1 MTAELIEEFTDWL
14 NERDAPDTAAFASH
28 AEMFLDW
35 RESAPLAT
43 LDDDGLR
50 EFLLGWCPR
59 KLSMPAEESRE
70 VCEAVAEF
78 VCFLGATGRLDGG
91 PERARAMMRTVI
103 GLTDTMTVRMADP
116 ANFGMAKSLFAGISG
131 ADRLSQEELAAA
143 LPPGARTIMYPDGGH
158 FFPVTRTADF
168 LRDLT
173 AFADTLA

>member
-14 NERDAPDTAAFASH
+14 NERDTPDTAAFASH

-43 LDDDGLR
+43 LDDDDLH

-59 KLSMPAEESRE
+59 KLSMPAEESWE

-78 VCFLGATGRLDGG
+78 VCFLGATGRLEGG

-103 GLTDTMTVRMADP
+103 GLTDALVPHPEHRSISIQRPEAPP
-116 ANFGMAKSLFAGISG
+116 ARPA
-131 ADRLSQEELAAA
+131 LAPNLQPA
-143 LPPGARTIMYPDGGH
+143 LPCAQQGVGAHAPPPARR
-158 FFPVTRTADF
+158 VCQE
-168 LRDLT
+168 
-173 AFADTLA
+173 